1 MDLWYAVRTKPRQEF
16 RAQENLKRQGFCTYF
31 PLLQPAG
38 RRKRTEPLFPG
49 YLFLQEKPL
58 QEESLQGE
66 PLQGESLQGESLQGE
81 SLQGESSEVFR
92 LPWEK
97 VRSTRG
103 VLCFVRF
110 GPEPAR
116 LEGTV
121 VNAIRER
128 EKLMEKSP
136 PGFFKHGQAVSFVDD
151 GSLNGL
157 QGVYLCDKGEERCV
171 ILLNFLNRTQKVVVP
186 QASLC

>member
-16 RAQENLKRQGFCTYF
+16 RAQENLTRQGFCTYF

-58 QEESLQGE
+58 QEESLQE
-66 PLQGESLQGESLQGE
+66 ESLQE
-81 SLQGESSEVFR
+81 ESSEVFR

-110 GPEPAR
+110 GAEPAR

-136 PGFFKHGQAVSFVDD
+136 PGFFKQGQAVSFVDD